1 LRSRFCA
8 SINVHGGLS
17 EAGASFF
24 AHTPVLL
31 PPVTNGP
38 GSGGLSAFTA
48 LLITLQV
55 VIGGL
60 GLSRSA
66 VAGPVGGGRS
76 GFFAHTPVLLTVVA
90 TSVGPVL
97 SAFTALLS
105 TL

>member
-1 LRSRFCA
+1 MRSRFCA

-31 PPVTNGP
+31 PPVANGP

-66 VAGPVGGGRS
+66 GAGASGGGGS
-76 GFFAHTPVLLTVVA
+76 FAAVRDSEFLA
-90 TSVGPVL
+90 ASD
-97 SAFTALLS
+97 SASPF
-105 TL
+105 